1 MYAFVSCSVCH
12 FSLQACFSFILL
24 RAIGCGNNRANKSFV
39 FAMDKNVAL
48 SLSKKETR
56 LMPWHL
62 LALYRQ
68 RSDFFPL
75 SERPIKIV
83 FYIAI
88 DLSEQYGD

>member
-56 LMPWHL
+56 LMPWYL